1 MWLSFTL
8 NFGIVIYT
16 GSFLFDI
23 ARNANDFFSFIER
36 RIFIGAHRLVLSG
49 LANRNI
55 GCLAKSGF

>member
-1 MWLSFTL
+1 MVEFHTEFWHC
-8 NFGIVIYT
+8 IYT